1 MERLPILFVSHGSP
15 SLVIEDCPARDFL
28 HGLGGTL
35 ATPRAI
41 VAVSA
46 HWATREPAV
55 SGAAHPETI
64 HDFYGFPEVLYRIRY
79 AAPGAPE
86 IAARVA
92 KLITAAGFACA
103 IDPKR
108 GLDHGAWSPLLLI
121 YPQAQIPVIQLA
133 LQPHRGPAH
142 HFRLGAA
149 LAPLRD
155 EGVLIFASGGVTHNL
170 GAIRGPGGA
179 PPPWVSGF
187 AEWVTETVEA
197 GRSAE
202 LVNYRSRAPYA
213 AENHPSEEHFIP
225 LIVAAGAAGEG
236 ARGRCL
242 HASYTYGVL
251 SMASYAFEGG

>member
-1 MERLPILFVSHGSP
+1 
-15 SLVIEDCPARDFL
+15 
-28 HGLGGTL
+28 
-35 ATPRAI
+35 
-41 VAVSA
+41 
-46 HWATREPAV
+46 
-55 SGAAHPETI
+55 
-64 HDFYGFPEVLYRIRY
+64 
-79 AAPGAPE
+79 
-86 IAARVA
+86 
-92 KLITAAGFACA
+92 
-103 IDPKR
+103 
-108 GLDHGAWSPLLLI
+108 
-121 YPQAQIPVIQLA
+121 
-133 LQPHRGPAH
+133 RGPAH

-179 PPPWVSGF
+179 PPRWVSGF

-202 LVNYRSRAPYA
+202 LVDYRSVAPYA

-251 SMASYAFEGG
+251 SMASYALEGG